1 MHRLWFSMNG
11 IPQDVTELILR
22 DLDEL
27 NRCFELPCLPE
38 HAPELLMSETSQKIG
53 APQRRKDG
61 DWSMYWPADRAE
73 SVFEEIVSR
82 HWKGEIERP
91 MKYWHVSETKEEHLR
106 RCRES
111 SSGLFRTSK

>member
-1 MHRLWFSMNG
+1 M
-11 IPQDVTELILR
+11 PPDVAELILR
-22 DLDEL
+22 DLEEL

-38 HAPELLMSETSQKIG
+38 YARELLTSETSLKIG
-53 APQRRKDG
+53 TPQRRADG
-61 DWSMYWPADRAE
+61 DWTIYWPDDRPE

-91 MKYWHVSETKEEHLR
+91 VKYWHVSETKEEHLR

-111 SSGLFRTSK
+111 SSG